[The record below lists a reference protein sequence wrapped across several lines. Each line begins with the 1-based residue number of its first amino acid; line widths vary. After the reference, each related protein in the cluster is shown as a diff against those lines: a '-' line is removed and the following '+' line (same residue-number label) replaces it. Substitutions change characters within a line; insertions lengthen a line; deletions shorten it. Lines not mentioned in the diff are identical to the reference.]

1 MESFPGGS
9 MRQPTF
15 TIRRVP
21 VIVLAMLF
29 SAGLVTTVANAQ
41 SQEPKPVLPA
51 TPVAE
56 SDLPVLDSA
65 ASGVSGSSWQGP
77 NSGVRLSWDPA
88 IWSVEGEL
96 IEDSYDG
103 LQIGTP
109 ISTVY
114 LEAYDG
120 FGGDAAAC
128 LADAERELG
137 EQEGIAEVIRLSGR
151 PLPVAD
157 DVRGEATLFGITA
170 TLPDGTTV
178 RGVAY
183 VECRTIV
190 PGESVL
196 EITWQAATQAFNED
210 FAHVETL
217 LAAIEMPDQA
227 RPAATPIV
235 PVATPIS

>member
-1 MESFPGGS
+1 

-15 TIRRVP
+15 TVRRLP

-29 SAGLVTTVANAQ
+29 SAGLGTFASAQ

-56 SDLPVLDSA
+56 SDLPSLDSA
-65 ASGVSGSSWQGP
+65 TSGVSGSSWEGP
-77 NSGVRLSWDPA
+77 NSGVRVSWDPA

-96 IEDSYDG
+96 IEDGYDG

-114 LEAYDG
+114 LEAYVG
-120 FGGDAAAC
+120 FGGDAEAC
-128 LADAERELG
+128 FADAEQELG
-137 EQEGIAEVIRLSGR
+137 EREGVSEVIPLSGR
-151 PLPVAD
+151 PLPVAAD
-157 DVRGEATLFGITA
+157 QRGDAALFGITA
-170 TLPDGTTV
+170 TLPDGNTY
-178 RGVAY
+178 RGVEY

-196 EITWQAATQAFNED
+196 EITWQVVTQAFNED

-217 LAAIEMPDQA
+217 LAAIEMPDEP
-227 RPAATPIV
+227 RPAATPIAPRAT
-235 PVATPIS
+235 PVA